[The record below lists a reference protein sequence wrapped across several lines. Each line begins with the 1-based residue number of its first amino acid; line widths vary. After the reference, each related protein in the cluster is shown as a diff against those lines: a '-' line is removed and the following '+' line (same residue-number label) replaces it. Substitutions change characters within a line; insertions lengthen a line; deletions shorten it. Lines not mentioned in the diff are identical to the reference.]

1 MVMSQIMIA
10 MQIVYEEKFMD
21 KHSIHPLRV
30 VGLEG
35 EDVIMLRLSK
45 EK

>member
-35 EDVIMLRLSK
+35 EIQFPFKQREV
-45 EK
+45 